1 MAAIDGCCIADRPP
15 NNVMGD
21 LGDLAEFL
29 YTCKIGIAPCVTGG
43 GGGGGGGG
51 GSQGELQ
58 GSGTMAFGNQPT
70 GSASTPLTLTLTN
83 IGAATVNVSAV
94 ASDSAEF
101 VVTNNPCTT
110 LTTST
115 KCAVKVSFHPAAMG
129 PRSGVI
135 TVTSNGLYSPQRF
148 TFTGTGTA
156 AAAVNYGGIWW
167 NAPANSESGWGINFD
182 HQGDKI
188 FATWFTYDAAGKAWW
203 LVMTAPK
210 GAGNTYTGTLYKTTG
225 SGYDAATFT
234 GGAPVEAGTGTLTF
248 TDANNATL
256 AYNVTGFPPQT
267 KSLTR
272 QVFGPLPSCVS
283 ASAPDFAATTNY
295 QGLWWNAAESG
306 WGINFAHQG
315 TTIFASWFT
324 YDVDGTPLWL
334 VATLTKGAGET
345 FTGKLYRM
353 TATPF
358 GATPFVANAPLEVGA
373 ATLTFANGNSATFN
387 YTIGAV
393 SRTKTIS
400 RQLFAPPAGT
410 VCN

>member
-1 MAAIDGCCIADRPP
+1 MQDGHRALRCRRWRWWGRWRRLARRAPGVGHDGLRRPT
-15 NNVMGD
+15 V
-21 LGDLAEFL
+21 
-29 YTCKIGIAPCVTGG
+29 
-43 GGGGGGGG
+43 
-51 GSQGELQ
+51 GS
-58 GSGTMAFGNQPT
+58 T
-70 GSASTPLTLTLTN
+70 SAPLTLTLTN

-101 VVTNNPCTT
+101 VVTANTCTT
-110 LTTST
+110 LSQST
-115 KCAVKVSFHPAAMG
+115 HCDVKVSFHPAATG

-156 AAAVNYGGIWW
+156 AAAINYGGIWW
-167 NAPANSESGWGINFD
+167 NAPAGSESGWGINFD
-182 HQGDKI
+182 HQGATI

-203 LVMTAPK
+203 LVMTAPQES
-210 GAGNTYTGTLYKTTG
+210 GNTFTGTLYKTTG

-234 GGAPVEAGTGTLTF
+234 GGPAVAAGTGTLTF
-248 TDANNATL
+248 TDANNATFSH
-256 AYNVTGFPPQT
+256 NVTGFAPQM

-272 QVFGPLPSCVS
+272 QVFGPLPSCVYG
-283 ASAPDFAATTNY
+283 SAPNFAAATNY
-295 QGLWWNAAESG
+295 QGLWWNPAESG

-315 TTIFASWFT
+315 STIFASWFT

-334 VATLTKGAGET
+334 VSTLTKGAGET

-358 GATPFVANAPLEVGA
+358 SATPFVANAPLEVGA
-373 ATLTFANGNSATFN
+373 ATLTFANGNSATLN

-393 SRTKTIS
+393 SRSRAIT
-400 RQLFAPPAGT
+400 RQLFAGPAGT
-410 VCN
+410 LCN

>member
-1 MAAIDGCCIADRPP
+1 
-15 NNVMGD
+15 
-21 LGDLAEFL
+21 
-29 YTCKIGIAPCVTGG
+29 
-43 GGGGGGGG
+43 
-51 GSQGELQ
+51 
-58 GSGTMAFGNQPT
+58 MAFGNQPT

-234 GGAPVEAGTGTLTF
+234 GGTPVEAGTGTLTF

-324 YDVDGTPLWL
+324 YDIDGTPLWL

-387 YTIGAV
+387 YTIGTV